1 MLWETII
8 TLTDKLKAERRAAIS
23 SEAWSALGKYEN
35 YVEIKAYLV
44 LEFGIFGMK
53 GLLKDYWKYHG
64 QAWNW
69 VTQMTHRLSDVT

>member
-53 GLLKDYWKYHG
+53 GLLKDSG
-64 QAWNW
+64 STMA
-69 VTQMTHRLSDVT
+69 RLEIGWLKWPTDSRM